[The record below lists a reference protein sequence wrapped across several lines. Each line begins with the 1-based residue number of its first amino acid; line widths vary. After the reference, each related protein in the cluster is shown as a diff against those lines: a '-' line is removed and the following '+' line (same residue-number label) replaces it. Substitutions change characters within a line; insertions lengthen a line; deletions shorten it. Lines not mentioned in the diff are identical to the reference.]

1 MNRAKRKVLDAL
13 AHRAKVGPAWLA
25 PNFAELLGSARLRRF
40 AARVYVTGSTPPGM
54 PGHEVI
60 RLRML
65 GSVYGFDALPMAE
78 VRQIAG
84 LPEVTP

>member
-1 MNRAKRKVLDAL
+1 MNRAKARVVAVLKYGGQL
-13 AHRAKVGPAWLA
+13 P
-25 PNFAELLGSARLRRF
+25 PNFTELLGTARLRRF
-40 AARVYVTGSTPPGM
+40 AASVYVTGSTPPGM
-54 PGHEVI
+54 PAHEVI